1 MIATVPPGATGPA
14 GVGPRYVAAM
24 APATSLDWSFAR
36 RPFWLFS
43 HVFVAACIAGMVWAA
58 TWQWGRHQERQDL
71 NVVIDARASAAPI
84 TVQAALDGVIDGFD
98 GDPSTVQAGD
108 ALDFTRVEAEVT
120 WLDDEFV
127 RIANRSQ
134 NGEAGDWLVGLAETE
149 EGTLLLVNRGFIRR
163 ELDADPVAGTDL
175 VGWLRATR
183 VQEALGATDTG
194 EGRAPRLDV
203 DAIAE
208 RVTEAGFDADALAPV
223 WFQLET
229 PTGPGYPLP
238 VPLPPPD
245 DGPHFSYTVQWIIFG
260 SLTTVFYL
268 ATLRY
273 QARERPQRD
282 DLFVDDVV

>member
-1 MIATVPPGATGPA
+1 MIATGRGGPTGADRSVDA
-14 GVGPRYVAAM
+14 RSRYVAAM

-58 TWQWGRHQERQDL
+58 MWQWGRHQERLDL
-71 NVVIDARASAAPI
+71 NEV
-84 TVQAALDGVIDGFD
+84 
-98 GDPSTVQAGD
+98 
-108 ALDFTRVEAEVT
+108 VEARVGADPVPLAQALAGIGWGVTSTLKAGEMVEFTPVTASIT

-134 NGEAGDWLVGLAETE
+134 NGEAGDWLVGLAETD

-163 ELDADPVAGTDL
+163 ELDADPVAGTEL
-175 VGWLRATR
+175 AGWLRATR
-183 VQEALGATDTG
+183 IQEGLGAADTG

-203 DAIAE
+203 DAIAG
-208 RVTEAGFDADALAPV
+208 RVAEAGFDATTLAPV
-223 WFQLET
+223 WLQLET
-229 PTGPGYPLP
+229 PTGEGYPLP

-245 DGPHFSYTVQWIIFG
+245 DGPHFSYTVQWVIFAT
-260 SLTTVFYL
+260 LTTVFYL

-282 DLFVDDVV
+282 DLFVDDVI

>member
-1 MIATVPPGATGPA
+1 MIAAGLGCATGA
-14 GVGPRYVAAM
+14 DRSADARSRYVAAM

-58 TWQWGRHQERQDL
+58 TWQWGRHQERLDL
-71 NVVIDARASAAPI
+71 NEIVDARVAADPVPLAEALEGAGSGVTSTLEAGEMVEFTPVTASI
-84 TVQAALDGVIDGFD
+84 
-98 GDPSTVQAGD
+98 
-108 ALDFTRVEAEVT
+108 T

-134 NGEAGDWLVGLAETE
+134 NGEAGDWLVGLAETD
-149 EGTLLLVNRGFIRR
+149 EGTLVLVNRGFIRR
-163 ELDADPVAGTDL
+163 ELDADPVAGTEL
-175 VGWLRATR
+175 AGWLRATR
-183 VQEALGATDTG
+183 IQEALGATDTG
-194 EGRAPRLDV
+194 EGRAPRLDI

-208 RVTEAGFDADALAPV
+208 RVAEAGFDATALAPV
-223 WFQLET
+223 WLQLET
-229 PTGPGYPLP
+229 PTGEGYPLP

-245 DGPHFSYTVQWIIFG
+245 DGPHFSYTVQWVIFAT
-260 SLTTVFYL
+260 LTTVFYL

-282 DLFVDDVV
+282 DLFVDDVI